1 VLSVEPG
8 FVPGFSSAKKI
19 FSKIFVETESLC
31 IFVPQNNNAMTQIN
45 HTEYMKKVKTMTEE
59 SLQYIIT
66 DAKEAIEAMPFGS
79 KAGYYMDEIH
89 YCVMEMNRR
98 NKRKK

>member
-1 VLSVEPG
+1 LPNIQLLKNFFQKYLQKQKTRVYLP
-8 FVPGFSSAKKI
+8 
-19 FSKIFVETESLC
+19 T
-31 IFVPQNNNAMTQIN
+31 QNNNAMTQIN
-45 HTEYMKKVKTMTEE
+45 HTEYMNKVKTLTEE

-66 DAKEAIEAMPFGS
+66 DAKQAIEAMPFGA